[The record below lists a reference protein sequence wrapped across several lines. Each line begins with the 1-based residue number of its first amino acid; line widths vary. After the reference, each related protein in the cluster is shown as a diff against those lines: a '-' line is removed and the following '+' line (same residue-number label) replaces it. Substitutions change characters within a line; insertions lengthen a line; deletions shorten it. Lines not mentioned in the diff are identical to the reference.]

1 VTPLVLDAACLVL
14 TGAPGLPAFWAH
26 LEYRQAG
33 YRLPSAAFRAAG
45 GSEFPKP
52 WARSSERYCPAASA
66 SAAENVRA
74 FGSPTVSVP
83 SGTEHLPRGVG
94 R

>member
-1 VTPLVLDAACLVL
+1 MTPLVLDAACLVL

-26 LEYRQAG
+26 LEYQQAG
-33 YRLPSAAFRAAG
+33 YLLPSAVFRTDG
-45 GSEFPKP
+45 DSEFPKP
-52 WARSSERYCPAASA
+52 LARSSGRYCPAASA

-74 FGSPTVSVP
+74 VGSPTVSVP
-83 SGTEHLPRGVG
+83 SGTEHLPKGVG